1 MTNVPRTLRLSEA
14 PLGKRLEV
22 VRVEGSGLVKRRMM
36 DLGLLPGT
44 IIKVV
49 GKAPLGD
56 PLDVEVKGF
65 NLSIRRREAFNIVV
79 RVVE

>member
-14 PLGKRLEV
+14 PLRKRLEV

-79 RVVE
+79 RVVG